1 MCSLLICVSSISSI
15 NLKSLF
21 GSLLDKEPNV
31 TLYVVTTTC
40 AYIYLRQGRNNVGAG
55 LGRFSRVQIRRIHRH
70 DTRVS
75 NLKPHITVQC
85 KATENDFKISNR
97 KYVAQ
102 GSRHN
107 PDKKDKMSLR
117 SHFSLIKRHLLHL
130 SHNLECSV
138 LYELKK

>member
-1 MCSLLICVSSISSI
+1 VH
-15 NLKSLF
+15 
-21 GSLLDKEPNV
+21 
-31 TLYVVTTTC
+31 
-40 AYIYLRQGRNNVGAG
+40 IYLRRRRKNIGAG
-55 LGRFSRVQIRRIHRH
+55 LDRFSRVQIRRIHRH

-75 NLKPHITVQC
+75 NLKSHITVQC
-85 KATENDFKISNR
+85 KATENNFKISNRAYR

-102 GSRHN
+102 GGRHH

-117 SHFSLIKRHLLHL
+117 SHFPVIKRTLLHL

>member
-40 AYIYLRQGRNNVGAG
+40 AYIFTSRTRPNVGAG

-75 NLKPHITVQC
+75 NSKPHTTIQS
-85 KATENDFKISNR
+85 KATENDFQISNR
-97 KYVAQ
+97 AYRKYIAQ
-102 GSRHN
+102 GGIHDK
-107 PDKKDKMSLR
+107 DKKDKMSLR
-117 SHFSLIKRHLLHL
+117 SQFPVIKRPLLYL
-130 SHNLECSV
+130 SHNL
-138 LYELKK
+138 